1 MENYDSMKIAM
12 ITTFQHPCTPELGWG
27 AEKYI
32 WDLASCLDNSGHEVT
47 IFGIDGSHYP
57 PKGRLCKCNSE
68 KEAIDFIKENR
79 NLFKYDWFDII
90 HDWSSTKTVHDYCQE
105 NNIKSIA
112 SNFNTHFLYP
122 TIHQN
127 IVCVSDRQR
136 YLGLQGRS
144 GFEGTRWEKQ
154 VGYTGHLH
162 DAITINLGIDLR
174 KYTPVYDK
182 ENYVLHFNSFDY
194 FKGIDITLQIAE
206 KLPHIKFKIAGSTTY
221 EPHKKVFEEFKPV
234 MDSLD
239 NVKYYTDISNEEKI
253 KLFQK
258 AKMYIFPS
266 QFEQPFAVVCIESLA
281 CGTPV
286 ITMNHGAFPEMI
298 HHGETGFLCNNFS
311 EMIPYIDILY
321 NNIDKKVYK
330 NCRFDAEMRFSR
342 TRMAKSYENTYNSVI
357 KGKWW

>member
-1 MENYDSMKIAM
+1 MVY
-12 ITTFQHPCTPELGWG
+12 PCPPNGYG
-27 AEKYI
+27 AEEYI
-32 WDLASCLDNSGHEVT
+32 WNLIECLRNHEIVL
-47 IFGIDGSHYP
+47 FAIDGSKTP
-57 PKGRLCKCNSE
+57 RNGRLIVCNSE
-68 KEAIDFIKENR
+68 KEILDNHIDILKSC
-79 NLFKYDWFDII
+79 DIV
-90 HDWSSTKTVHDYCQE
+90 HDWSLTKTIHDYCQK
-105 NNIKSIA
+105 NNINSLA
-112 SNFNTHFLYP
+112 TNFNVNFIYP
-122 TIHQN
+122 KIHKN
-127 IVCVSDRQR
+127 IVCVSDKQR

-162 DAITINLGIDLR
+162 DAITINLGINLR

-182 ENYVLHFNSFDY
+182 EDYVLHFNSFDY
-194 FKGIDITLQIAE
+194 FKGIDITLKIA
-206 KLPHIKFKIAGSTTY
+206 KMLPHVKFKIAGSIVY
-221 EPHKKVFEEFKPV
+221 EPHKKVFEELKPV

-239 NVKYYTDISNEEKI
+239 NVEYYTDVSNEEKI

-258 AKMYIFPS
+258 AKMHIFPS

-311 EMIPYIDILY
+311 EIIHYIGVLY
-321 NNIDKKVYK
+321 NNTDKKVYK
-330 NCRFDAEMRFSR
+330 NCRFDVEMRFSR
-342 TRMAKSYENTYNSVI
+342 TRMAKKYENAYNSII